1 MKVHVGCGD
10 VYLDGYVNV
19 DLEIPGYTFLSHE
32 RPDLVEQKR
41 TTTDNYYKVEYTLE
55 DFQKPK
61 ALECVVDRYG
71 SMMDLDTLFEPD
83 SVDEVRAVQC
93 LEHLTRDEAK
103 RALGVFHRILKPGG
117 VVHVDVPDFEETVR
131 QLLAQ
136 PDEAS
141 KEYYYRLVFGSQ
153 KNEWSLHKDGHSFP
167 KLKWM
172 LEAVGFQDVR
182 ELPNAIHMYPAV
194 IAEARK

>member
-41 TTTDNYYKVEYTLE
+41 TTTDRYYKVEYTLE

-71 SMMDLDTLFEPD
+71 SMMDLDRLFEPD

-93 LEHLTRDEAK
+93 LEHLTRDEAR
-103 RALGVFHRILKPGG
+103 RALEAFHRILKPGG
-117 VVHVDVPDFEETVR
+117 VVHLDVPDFEETVR

-141 KEYYYRLVFGSQ
+141 KEYFYRLVFGSQ
-153 KNEWSLHKDGHSFP
+153 KNEWSLHKDGHSFA
-167 KLKWM
+167 KLKAM
-172 LEAVGFQDVR
+172 LEAVGFHDVV
-182 ELPNAIHMYPAV
+182 EIPNEIHMYPAV